1 MVCLLM
7 TRPVAASQRFW
18 QALPEALRAQLTLI
32 VSPLLEIQPV
42 PFDVDYQEYRAVI
55 FTSAHGVD
63 QAGQVPGSMPAYC
76 VGERTTAAARA
87 QGWDAQY
94 MGQTADAL
102 VAALPGQGVDGPV
115 LHLHGRHTRMNVSAA
130 LSQNGLSCRGITVYD
145 QHLLPLS
152 EAAQTSLSTGKR
164 HIVPLFSPRTA
175 QQFAYECNTATNIFF
190 IAMSEAVAEPLKSLD
205 YMELQVSQ
213 APDADAMA
221 KLVSIAADR
230 LA

>member
-7 TRPVAASQRFW
+7 TRPAAASQRFW
-18 QALPEALRAQLTLI
+18 HALPEALRAQLTLI

-42 PFDVDYQEYRAVI
+42 PFDVDYQSCHAVI
-55 FTSAHGVD
+55 FTSANGVA
-63 QAGQVPGSMPAYC
+63 QTGQVADPKPAYC
-76 VGERTTAAARA
+76 VGERTTAAACA
-87 QGWDAQY
+87 QGWDAHF
-94 MGQTADAL
+94 MGKTAEEL
-102 VAALPGQGVDGPV
+102 VAALSGQGVKGSM

-130 LSQNGLSCRGITVYD
+130 LSQIGLSCQGITVYD

-152 EAAQTSLSTGKR
+152 EAAQTSLATGKR

-175 QQFAYECNTATNIFF
+175 QQFAYECNAATNIFF